1 MATAVFGGILAISR
15 SQKKVLLLPGNFL
28 DTIEKGKKGEMKI
41 KLKYGYLF
49 LDELSLF
56 IIISQGIWVYILQ
69 IYFKHLP
76 NLSFIT
82 NARTSSI

>member
-49 LDELSLF
+49 LDELSLLLSHKVYGF
-56 IIISQGIWVYILQ
+56 IYYKYTLS
-69 IYFKHLP
+69 IYLICP
-76 NLSFIT
+76 L
-82 NARTSSI
+82 